1 LGETLYSLLVIPS
14 VVSKIKILRILTR
27 QANMDSNAAREP
39 EKVDDGSPKEMQLEH
54 TASDSL
60 EELDPHQHKQLIRKI
75 DWRLL
80 PMLGALYA
88 IALIDRINV
97 CYNHVCFEE
106 KDADIYKYTW

>member
-1 LGETLYSLLVIPS
+1 MG
-14 VVSKIKILRILTR
+14 
-27 QANMDSNAAREP
+27 SNAAKEP
-39 EKVDDGSPKEMQLEH
+39 EKVDDVSPKEMQLEH

-60 EELDPHQHKQLIRKI
+60 DELHPHQQKELIRKI

-97 CYNHVCFEE
+97 CYNHVSFEAGRARTTDWNRYRTRVSRE
-106 KDADIYKYTW
+106 WKKN